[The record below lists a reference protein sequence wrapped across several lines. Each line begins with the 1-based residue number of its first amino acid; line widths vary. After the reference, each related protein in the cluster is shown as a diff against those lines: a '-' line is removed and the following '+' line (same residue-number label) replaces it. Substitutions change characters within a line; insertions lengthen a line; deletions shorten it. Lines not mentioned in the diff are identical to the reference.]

1 MSIKDHDLEEVEQK
15 GNNVLTTKVTTNQSE
30 FKEAPMEEDDPNES
44 GDKLNDSVNCTL
56 AMALEPDFEKELA
69 NIKSVPSSKISK
81 GNTILIN
88 QKIFFPIV
96 KLQKLN
102 KFIN

>member
-1 MSIKDHDLEEVEQK
+1 MEPNGKYAHD
-15 GNNVLTTKVTTNQSE
+15 TKVTTNQFE
-30 FKEAPMEEDDPNES
+30 LKEAPMEEDDPNEP
-44 GDKLNDSVNCTL
+44 GDKLNDMVKSEL
-56 AMALEPDFEKELA
+56 ATPLQPDFEEEMA

-96 KLQKLN
+96 KLW
-102 KFIN
+102 I